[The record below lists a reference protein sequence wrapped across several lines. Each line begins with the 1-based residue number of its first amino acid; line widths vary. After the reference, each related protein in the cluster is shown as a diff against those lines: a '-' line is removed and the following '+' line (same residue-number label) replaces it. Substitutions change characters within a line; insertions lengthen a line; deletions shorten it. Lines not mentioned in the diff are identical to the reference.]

1 MTMRLIQRQL
11 QNPLAKM
18 LLAGTIKDGDT
29 VEVSVR
35 DGQLTLNGNK
45 IRLSGMTKSIG
56 ICWSRGAS

>member
-35 DGQLTLNGNK
+35 DGQLTLNGGK
-45 IRLSGMTKSIG
+45 F
-56 ICWSRGAS
+56 AEAA